1 LNVFNGTAADLTA
14 LVSGSWV
21 RSAAEYR

>member
-1 LNVFNGTAADLTA
+1 VFNGTTADLSA

>member
-1 LNVFNGTAADLTA
+1 LNVFNGTAADLSA

>member
-1 LNVFNGTAADLTA
+1 VFNGTAADLTA

>member
-1 LNVFNGTAADLTA
+1 VFNGTAADLSA

-21 RSAAEYR
+21 RSPAEYR

>member
-1 LNVFNGTAADLTA
+1 VFNGTAADLSA
-14 LVSGSWV
+14 LVTGSWV